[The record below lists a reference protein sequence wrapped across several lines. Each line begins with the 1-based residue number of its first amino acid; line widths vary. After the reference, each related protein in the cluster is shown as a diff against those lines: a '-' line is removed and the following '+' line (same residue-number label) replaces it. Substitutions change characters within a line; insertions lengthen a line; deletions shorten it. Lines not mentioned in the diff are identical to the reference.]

1 MPRPTISSPIRVTS
15 MARSRVGLF
24 PLRNGAGFVV
34 VHRLVHADAVL
45 ADDGIARAAL
55 VVRDT
60 LIDPF
65 HVVGVQGLGEDRV
78 AGDRKS

>member
-1 MPRPTISSPIRVTS
+1 MT
-15 MARSRVGLF
+15 RSRVSLF

-55 VVRDT
+55 
-60 LIDPF
+60 
-65 HVVGVQGLGEDRV
+65 
-78 AGDRKS
+78 A

>member
-1 MPRPTISSPIRVTS
+1 MRRLGKLLWRIEDLKAAADYLQPD
-15 MARSRVGLF
+15 SRHKHGAQPGWPF

-55 VVRDT
+55 
-60 LIDPF
+60 
-65 HVVGVQGLGEDRV
+65 
-78 AGDRKS
+78 A